1 MIHTYL
7 DSFDPGFIGLSGSQ
21 QDLAPVWKEYGMAV
35 TKGPVDS
42 AGNYAV
48 EHSNFVYVID
58 KEGKLHLTYAYGV
71 EKDAILSDVR
81 HLTGG

>member
-1 MIHTYL
+1 
-7 DSFDPGFIGLSGSQ
+7 
-21 QDLAPVWKEYGMAV
+21 MAV

-58 KEGKLHLTYAYGV
+58 KEGKITDLKVLKGQPVLARAAV
-71 EKDAILSDVR
+71 DAVR
-81 HLTGG
+81 QWRYKPYKLDGKPVKMSTTITVKFALP